1 MTENNSARPVVVTY
15 EPRILRSMAEIC
27 KVFGVAK
34 ETVREWKN
42 MGAPISVE
50 NGGKCAIARRLCV
63 FSYGAKS
70 CQVQITGLDGSLRV
84 STGF

>member
-50 NGGKCAIARRLCV
+50 NGGKMRYSAEVMRLQLWREKL
-63 FSYGAKS
+63 SSTNYGS
-70 CQVQITGLDGSLRV
+70 
-84 STGF
+84 